1 MMEQTKGEHGSSLKP
16 VDWRGKSGDLFKIIG
31 ATGHSKQQRAEHDY
45 YATDPMT
52 IVSLFSQEQ
61 FADKI
66 WEPACGEGH
75 LSKMMRWKYR
85 KAVRESDV
93 VDRMGNEVLDFLKLD
108 SAKQHWDGDIITNP
122 PYKYAK
128 EFVEKALDI
137 IYDGHKVAMFLKLTF
152 LEGQQR
158 RQLFAKAPPKTVYVF
173 SKRQLCARNGDFD
186 TYKANSCVCYAWF
199 VWVKG
204 FRGDP
209 VIRWI

>member
-16 VDWRGKSGDLFKIIG
+16 VDWRGKPGDLFKIIG

-75 LSKMMRWKYR
+75 LSKMMRWKYG

-108 SAKQHWDGDIITNP
+108 SAKQH
-122 PYKYAK
+122 
-128 EFVEKALDI
+128 
-137 IYDGHKVAMFLKLTF
+137 
-152 LEGQQR
+152 
-158 RQLFAKAPPKTVYVF
+158 
-173 SKRQLCARNGDFD
+173 
-186 TYKANSCVCYAWF
+186 
-199 VWVKG
+199 
-204 FRGDP
+204 
-209 VIRWI
+209 

>member
-1 MMEQTKGEHGSSLKP
+1 M
-16 VDWRGKSGDLFKIIG
+16 
-31 ATGHSKQQRAEHDY
+31 
-45 YATDPMT
+45 
-52 IVSLFSQEQ
+52 
-61 FADKI
+61 
-66 WEPACGEGH
+66 
-75 LSKMMRWKYR
+75 
-85 KAVRESDV
+85 
-93 VDRMGNEVLDFLKLD
+93 
-108 SAKQHWDGDIITNP
+108 
-122 PYKYAK
+122 
-128 EFVEKALDI
+128 EKALDI

>member
-16 VDWRGKSGDLFKIIG
+16 VDWRGKPEDLFKIIG
-31 ATGHSKQQRAEHDY
+31 ATGHSRQQRTEHDY

-52 IVSLFSQEQ
+52 IVPLFSQEQ

-75 LSKMMRWKYR
+75 LSKMMRWKYG

-128 EFVEKALDI
+128 EFVEKALSI
-137 IYDGHKVAMFLKLTF
+137 IEDGAKVAMFLKLTF
-152 LEGQQR
+152 LEGLSR
-158 RQLFAKAPPKTVYVF
+158 RKLFDKEPPRTVYVF
-173 SKRQLCARNGDFD
+173 SKRKNCARNGDFD
-186 TYKANSCVCYAWF
+186 SCKTNSAVCYAWF

-204 FRGDP
+204 FTGAP
-209 VIRWI
+209 VIKWI